1 MVDIKKM
8 KMFNS
13 LKQIKRQTK
22 DGKIMLQ
29 NQLTMLELC
38 RVSVCNID
46 PLHQK
51 REVRSV
57 PRLPP
62 RSSWNSL
69 HFLCNLNVNW
79 QPLNVVH
86 G

>member
-46 PLHQK
+46 TLQQK
-51 REVRSV
+51 REARSEEC
-57 PRLPP
+57 PP
-62 RSSWNSL
+62 SPPSIIL
-69 HFLCNLNVNW
+69 E
-79 QPLNVVH
+79 
-86 G
+86 